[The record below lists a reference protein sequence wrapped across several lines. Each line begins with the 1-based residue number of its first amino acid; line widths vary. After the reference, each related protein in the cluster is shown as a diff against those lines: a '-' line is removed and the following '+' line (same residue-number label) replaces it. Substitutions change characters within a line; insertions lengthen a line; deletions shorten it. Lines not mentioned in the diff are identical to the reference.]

1 MIIKDNL
8 IDNGETGIKLL
19 SNVNNTK
26 IEHNVIIRNTQ
37 GIWLHEASHNLIF
50 NNNITDQFY
59 GIRVDVNSSHN
70 VIYNN
75 YFARNNIHAFDPKSN
90 NSWNITLTN
99 GTNIIGGPKIGGNY
113 WDDYTGEDINGDSIG
128 ETNIPYNSSGNI
140 KHGGDYLPLVPYD
153 NIPPTVE
160 VLYPNGG
167 EVLTGN
173 ITIRWNAYD
182 NSNYELIIDLYYSDN
197 AGVTWNVISENENND
212 GEFNWDIT
220 NLPEGSEY
228 LVKVNARDL
237 AGNENND
244 TSDETFSITKKT
256 YPGPKI
262 KIIDPGKGWLYFFD
276 KKIVRLFPNFRIIIG
291 QITINTEVTSVVGIE
306 KVEFY
311 IDSDLAATDIEP
323 TNETIY
329 SWTWDERVIFYHT
342 TTIKAYDLYGQSSTE
357 SFGALIF
364 NLNLI

>member
-1 MIIKDNL
+1 M
-8 IDNGETGIKLL
+8 
-19 SNVNNTK
+19 
-26 IEHNVIIRNTQ
+26 
-37 GIWLHEASHNLIF
+37 
-50 NNNITDQFY
+50 
-59 GIRVDVNSSHN
+59 
-70 VIYNN
+70 
-75 YFARNNIHAFDPKSN
+75 
-90 NSWNITLTN
+90 
-99 GTNIIGGPKIGGNY
+99 
-113 WDDYTGEDINGDSIG
+113 
-128 ETNIPYNSSGNI
+128 
-140 KHGGDYLPLVPYD
+140 
-153 NIPPTVE
+153 
-160 VLYPNGG
+160 
-167 EVLTGN
+167 LTGN

-228 LVKVNARDL
+228 LVKVNARDI